1 MQQKVID
8 LEINTD
14 GLGDNQPIYQPIGDG
29 NIIIKDLGY
38 VIYGGGGRYN
48 FDIVNTPFYINL
60 VGKLTTPSEDD
71 IKGKS
76 FYRHPDVN
84 LPREKFNMIKETY
97 DCKLVKTPSTADYE
111 IVSLK
116 TFSNMVEW
124 TRTCRITTVDEFLKG
139 IVNTKQH
146 FESSAFD
153 NMINTLSMFDKKD
166 LVDFSFRVHWNSSHT
181 SKPVLRSLEH
191 SFDWKSVGYISH
203 SSYATIQAML
213 GSSKLVS
220 DAHVYKFADKQLHT
234 LDEEG
239 YENIKKMI
247 HAGDDD
253 RNLAISIMSNTNIE
267 TSFDKLALL
276 LYFNTEKL
284 KSSKSYNSVAF
295 KVLRTKFSNYMG
307 GNCFFNSHSYNA
319 LIYNLSRD
327 KALTEFAFKESARLF
342 FENVISTTLG
352 TNEKERAFSI
362 SLDAIKLNPKYQ
374 DRLIKSLVPS

>member
-1 MQQKVID
+1 MQQKIID
-8 LEINTD
+8 LEINTN
-14 GLGDNQPIYQPIGDG
+14 GLGDHQLIGDG
-29 NIIIKDLGY
+29 NILIKDLGY
-38 VIYGGGGRYN
+38 VVYGGGRYG

-60 VGKLTTPSEDD
+60 VNKLMTPSEDD

-76 FYRHPDVN
+76 FYRHSDVN

-97 DCKLVKTPSTADYE
+97 DCKLVKTASTADYE

-124 TRTCRITTVDEFLKG
+124 TRHCRSANVGEFLKG
-139 IVNTKQH
+139 IIKTKQY
-146 FESSAFD
+146 FEDTAFH
-153 NMINTLSMFDKKD
+153 NMVHTLSMFDKKD
-166 LVDFSFRVHWNSSHT
+166 LVDFTFRGHWNSSHA
-181 SKPVLRSLEH
+181 SKPALRSFEH

-203 SSYATIQAML
+203 SSNIAIQAML
-213 GSSKLVS
+213 GSSKLVA
-220 DAHVYKFADKQLHT
+220 DTHVYKFADKQLHT

-247 HAGDDD
+247 YASDED
-253 RNLAISIMSNTNIE
+253 RSLAISIMSNTNIE

-284 KSSKSYNSVAF
+284 KSSKNYNSVAF

-307 GNCFFNSHSYNA
+307 GSYFSNSHSYNA

-342 FENVISTTLG
+342 FENVICTTLG

-374 DRLIKSLVPS
+374 DRLVKSLVPF